1 MMLSGFHNGKSVGA
15 CLTAFYCEPACADI
29 GVFYV
34 GGFYLTAIGDYQ
46 KKILYIIEEI
56 FKNW

>member
-29 GVFYV
+29 GVCYL
-34 GGFYLTAIGDYQ
+34 GGFYLTATFCFAP
-46 KKILYIIEEI
+46 LMVTR
-56 FKNW
+56 

>member
-34 GGFYLTAIGDYQ
+34 GGFYLTDT
-46 KKILYIIEEI
+46 L
-56 FKNW
+56 WVVPLMVTR

>member
-34 GGFYLTAIGDYQ
+34 GGFYRSEEHTAELQ
-46 KKILYIIEEI
+46 SQR
-56 FKNW
+56 

>member
-34 GGFYLTAIGDYQ
+34 GGFYLTATLWVVPLMVTRESPAGR
-46 KKILYIIEEI
+46 
-56 FKNW
+56 FV

>member
-34 GGFYLTAIGDYQ
+34 GGFYLTAT
-46 KKILYIIEEI
+46 LLVVPLMVTR
-56 FKNW
+56 